1 MNPIQILQQFIQFAK
16 QRYGNGFDPK
26 QMSTRMLGQNYN
38 SPQEAWDKM
47 LESGKISQEQYN
59 KYRNLI

>member
-1 MNPIQILQQFIQFAK
+1 MTGGRMIKIVV
-16 QRYGNGFDPK
+16 G
-26 QMSTRMLGQNYN
+26 TTMLGQNYN

-47 LESGKISQEQYN
+47 LKSGRISQEQYN

>member
-1 MNPIQILQQFIQFAK
+1 MNLMQMLPLFIQSAK

>member
-1 MNPIQILQQFIQFAK
+1 MDIIKILKQFIQVIQ

-26 QMSTRMLGQNYN
+26 QVSTRMLGQNYN
-38 SPQEAWDKM
+38 SPREAWDKM

-59 KYRNLI
+59 KYINMI